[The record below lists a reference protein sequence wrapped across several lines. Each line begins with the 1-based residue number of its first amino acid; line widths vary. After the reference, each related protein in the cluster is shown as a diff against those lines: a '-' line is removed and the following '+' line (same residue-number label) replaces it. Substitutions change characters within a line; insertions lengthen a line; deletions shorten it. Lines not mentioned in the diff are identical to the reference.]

1 MKIINVMFLL
11 LLVSAGNASRY
22 GFFGQGR
29 GPIVLEFVRCSGF
42 EENLMDC
49 SNNGLGYSTC
59 SHYEDA
65 GVFCQGER
73 DVDKRQEVEVDGVC

>member
-1 MKIINVMFLL
+1 MFLL

-42 EENLMDC
+42 EENLTDC

-73 DVDKRQEVEVDGVC
+73 DEEYVNRWYI

>member
-1 MKIINVMFLL
+1 MLIL
-11 LLVSAGNASRY
+11 LLVSSGNASRY

-42 EENLMDC
+42 EVNLLDC

-59 SHYEDA
+59 NHYEDA
-65 GVFCQGER
+65 GVVCQGER
-73 DVDKRQEVEVDGVC
+73 NEKYMNRYDIYMN